1 MAQETAR
8 NSKGLG
14 GTLAAIGIFLLAKG
28 KWVLS
33 LLKFTKFGGMFISM
47 IVSLGAYAVFFG
59 WQFGVVLIYLLFVH
73 ESGHLVAAKQKGIK
87 TSPAVFV
94 PFIGAVI
101 SMKQRPKD
109 AATESYLAY
118 GGPLAGLIS
127 FLPAIPLY
135 AWTHGSIWLLM
146 IYLGAFL
153 NLLNLLP
160 VSPLDG
166 GRIVSVLSTKIWL
179 IGLLAII
186 PMVYYLRS
194 PILILIFIIGFFSWW
209 SRARQTYKANVL
221 RFRMER
227 EQEHIQDLQ
236 GFMDELFFM
245 RRDAED
251 RVEPVVISEMRLF
264 RLRESR
270 TQAQDL
276 KKELDAKPSFYF
288 PFFQDQQK
296 LRKEQL
302 KIDLEFETKK
312 INFLDGDSIQ
322 YESLKNKVAQAEKGA
337 KQIEDELEHMH
348 SYYQAPAATKWKVLV
363 LYIALA
369 AVLAFFYVYAQQ
381 GIDNVIR

>member
-337 KQIEDELEHMH
+337 KKTH
-348 SYYQAPAATKWKVLV
+348 T
-363 LYIALA
+363 
-369 AVLAFFYVYAQQ
+369 
-381 GIDNVIR
+381 

>member
-1 MAQETAR
+1 MAQQTAR
-8 NSKGLG
+8 KSKGLG
-14 GTLAAIGIFLLAKG
+14 GTLTAIGIIILANLK
-28 KWVLS
+28 KAVV

-59 WQFGVVLIYLLFVH
+59 WQFAVVLIYLLFVH
-73 ESGHLVAAKQKGIK
+73 ESGHLVAARQKGIK
-87 TSPAVFV
+87 TSPAVFI

-101 SMKQRPKD
+101 SMKQQPKD

-135 AWTHGSIWLLM
+135 AWTEAPIWLLM

-186 PMVYYLRS
+186 PMIYYLRS
-194 PILILIFIIGFFSWW
+194 PILILIFIIGFFTWW
-209 SRARQTYKANVL
+209 SRARQTYKADVL

-227 EQEHIQDLQ
+227 EQEHVQDLQ
-236 GFMDELFFM
+236 ALMDELFFM
-245 RRDAED
+245 RRDEEGQL
-251 RVEPVVISEMRLF
+251 EPVVISEMRLF
-264 RLRESR
+264 RLRECR
-270 TQAQDL
+270 NRAQGLKDDL
-276 KKELDAKPSFYF
+276 EDKSSFYF
-288 PFFQDQQK
+288 PFLQDEQK

-302 KIDLEFETKK
+302 KIDLEFESKK
-312 INFLDGDSIQ
+312 INFLDGDSTQ
-322 YESLKNKVAQAEKGA
+322 YDHLKSKVTQSEKDI
-337 KQIEDELEHMH
+337 KRIEGELEHLH
-348 SYYQAPAATKWKVLV
+348 AYYQAPTSTKWKVLV
-363 LYIALA
+363 LYVALA
-369 AVLAFFYVYAQQ
+369 AVLGFFYISAQQ
-381 GIDNVIR
+381 GMDNVIQ